1 LLTKGSGA
9 LPADALSLVRM
20 HATRLQSDLR
30 AAAGKTGLS
39 VESRAHLAE
48 SLSTL
53 SEALRATMSRG

>member
-1 LLTKGSGA
+1 LL
-9 LPADALSLVRM
+9 
-20 HATRLQSDLR
+20 SDLR
-30 AAAGKTGLS
+30 AAAGKSGLS